1 MIARS
6 NLMIDM
12 LIIKEASGGK
22 VQKHIGKGER
32 SCCWT
37 CGALDPHN
45 SSLNF
50 RIWEQN
56 HVFIPKKLMI
66 FYKTRSVTQRYE
78 ASLPGGGADGVVPLV
93 GANSYTDPAGLEIEV
108 VEVSSTVTANF
119 WP

>member
-22 VQKHIGKGER
+22 VQKHIGKGEW

-45 SSLNF
+45 S
-50 RIWEQN
+50 
-56 HVFIPKKLMI
+56 
-66 FYKTRSVTQRYE
+66 TRSVTQRYE

-93 GANSYTDPAGLEIEV
+93 GANSYTDPAGLEVEA